1 MRIVMSVAGM
11 VAGAAVGAIAYGA
24 ITGAGEAAA
33 TVAHYGSTLTG
44 LLVGKGVTV
53 IAGPTTGR
61 LAEAATI
68 AAGQACLAPS
78 IRTGSRTVALAASA
92 AASAATVA
100 GASLLV
106 MGGGYLYQRACQA
119 FTYMQAP
126 NQCEVSLLEN
136 DDMGFALVENI
147 LKPDD
152 ASSSSYSSSTP
163 GTLESVPPTVPEPQ
177 APPPSPLLA
186 AQPTSLNLGSL
197 SLGSLAVGALMMGL
211 EMESVH

>member
-1 MRIVMSVAGM
+1 
-11 VAGAAVGAIAYGA
+11 
-24 ITGAGEAAA
+24 
-33 TVAHYGSTLTG
+33 
-44 LLVGKGVTV
+44 
-53 IAGPTTGR
+53 
-61 LAEAATI
+61 
-68 AAGQACLAPS
+68 
-78 IRTGSRTVALAASA
+78 
-92 AASAATVA
+92 
-100 GASLLV
+100 

-152 ASSSSYSSSTP
+152 ASSASYSSSTP
-163 GTLESVPPTVPEPQ
+163 GSLESVPPTLPEPQ

-186 AQPTSLNLGSL
+186 AQPTSLTLGSL

-211 EMESVH
+211 EMEMESVH